1 MANIVHPIL
10 GAFDPSASGFWDATV
25 SFGGRDVIFDLTIDG
40 SDVTAADVDHL
51 PHKSED
57 LEPLDRAA
65 RLAILS
71 DAQSGDDDS
80 AATLYITHHQR
91 ELSAA
96 DFARVFGTNNP
107 DLADSKTLLSRLVL
121 VRIGLYPENE
131 DRQILLDYSIDPEAT
146 NYLLCVSFDSSG
158 HPTAVDLES

>member
-71 DAQSGDDDS
+71 DAQSSGSRADR
-80 AATLYITHHQR
+80 A
-91 ELSAA
+91 LSGE
-96 DFARVFGTNNP
+96 RGPT
-107 DLADSKTLLSRLVL
+107 DLARLL
-121 VRIGLYPENE
+121 
-131 DRQILLDYSIDPEAT
+131 
-146 NYLLCVSFDSSG
+146 
-158 HPTAVDLES
+158 H